1 MNKKQLKRLAELK
14 LLEDKHQHRSALSHA
29 EFLELQ
35 ELKYLQQ
42 KQYIN
47 FRLPKDSSNGNK
59 YYFANLTKSFS
70 DIIKKNG
77 HKFYNEEQHQRMIDE
92 GIYFHSDSDC
102 AFITIGKSRYGTN
115 LKSFRDSQALLS
127 YLEGYVDAD
136 WHNSKSFN
144 KDKPFS
150 HLVGHGQ
157 LKGKA
162 W

>member
-14 LLEDKHQHRSALSHA
+14 LLEDKHQLNHD

-77 HKFYNEEQHQRMIDE
+77 QKFIMKNNINE
-92 GIYFHSDSDC
+92 
-102 AFITIGKSRYGTN
+102 
-115 LKSFRDSQALLS
+115 
-127 YLEGYVDAD
+127 
-136 WHNSKSFN
+136 
-144 KDKPFS
+144 
-150 HLVGHGQ
+150 
-157 LKGKA
+157 
-162 W
+162 

>member
-59 YYFANLTKSFS
+59 YTFANLTKSFS

-77 HKFYNEEQHQRMIDE
+77 HKFYNEEQQQRMIDE
-92 GIYFHSDSDC
+92 GIYFHSDSNC
-102 AFITIGKSRYGTN
+102 AFITIGQSIHGSKIE
-115 LKSFRDSQALLS
+115 SFRDTQALLS
-127 YLEGYVDAD
+127 YLQGYVDAD
-136 WHNSKSFN
+136 WHNSNVSKKQQS
-144 KDKPFS
+144 
-150 HLVGHGQ
+150 
-157 LKGKA
+157 
-162 W
+162 